1 MNQTTKTFIYI
12 TLGMGALVLITNKIF
27 GAKATKNPYNS
38 GRNLVVGDSH
48 GVMIGAKINN
58 GKADPLL
65 SKSGWNVSNVLN
77 ALNSYPI
84 STDVSNIFISIGTN
98 GGFNKNDKIEELVS
112 QLKQKFPNAYLYA
125 FKGSYGWS
133 GKYNNPNAASN
144 QIPYYKRFEDMGVI
158 ILNNGL
164 GYFSTDAGAH
174 STSSSQ
180 AKAIINEIN
189 SYTSN

>member
-12 TLGMGALVLITNKIF
+12 TLGMGALVLIANKIF
-27 GAKATKNPYNS
+27 GSKATKNPYNS

-48 GVMIGAKINN
+48 GVMIGAKIKN

-65 SKSGWNVSNVLN
+65 SKSGWNVSNVIN

-84 STDVSNIFISIGTN
+84 SPDVSNIFISIGTN
-98 GGFNKNDKIEELVS
+98 GGYNKNDKIEQLVT
-112 QLKQKFPNAYLYA
+112 QLKEKFPNAYLYA

-133 GKYNNPNAASN
+133 GKWENSRAA
-144 QIPYYKRFEDMGVI
+144 QDLIPYYERFANMGVI
-158 ILNNGL
+158 ILDNGL

-174 STSSSQ
+174 STTSSQ

-189 SYTSN
+189 SIIN

>member
-12 TLGMGALVLITNKIF
+12 TLGMGALVLIANKIF
-27 GAKATKNPYNS
+27 GSKATKNPYNS

-48 GVMIGAKINN
+48 GVMIGAKIKN

-65 SKSGWNVSNVLN
+65 SKSGWNVSNVIN

-84 STDVSNIFISIGTN
+84 SNDVSNIFISIGTN
-98 GGFNKNDKIEELVS
+98 GQYNKNEKIEQLVT
-112 QLKQKFPNAYLYA
+112 QLKEKFPNAYLYA

-133 GKYNNPNAASN
+133 SSGNEAAAKN
-144 QIPYYKRFEDMGVI
+144 QAPYYKIFEDMGVT

-174 STSSSQ
+174 STSSTQ